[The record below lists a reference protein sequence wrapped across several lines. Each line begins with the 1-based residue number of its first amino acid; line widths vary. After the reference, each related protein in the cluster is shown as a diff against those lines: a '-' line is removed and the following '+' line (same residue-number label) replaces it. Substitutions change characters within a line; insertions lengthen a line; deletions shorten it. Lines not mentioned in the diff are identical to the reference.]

1 MILLNGEKITDGSF
15 AQPPHKGGVLSYFPD
30 HTSHIRIANCDPS
43 CVHIIRWHYQCDA
56 EMAVVYFITQHL
68 HSYGCT
74 VTLELPYIPNAR
86 MDRSPDQHEVFTLK
100 HFAKFINDLHF
111 QQVVVLD
118 PHSSVSDALFER
130 LVHIS
135 PVEFI
140 EKTVRDLNLN
150 NLIAFYPDEG
160 SMKRY
165 SGMIKMPYAFG
176 IKKRDWQTGE
186 IKSYDIVQESVVHGS
201 HVLIIDDICS
211 AGGTFYHAAN
221 ALRTAGAKS
230 IFLHV
235 THCESL
241 ACKHKLLDS
250 GLIQHIYT
258 TNSIFSDADPAF
270 TVWEV

>member
-1 MILLNGEKITDGSF
+1 MILLNGEKIIDGSF

-56 EMAVVYFITQHL
+56 EMAIVYFITQHL

-118 PHSSVSDALFER
+118 PHSSVSDALFDR
-130 LVHIS
+130 LVRIS

-221 ALRTAGAKS
+221 ALRAAGAKS

-241 ACKHKLLDS
+241 ACKHKLMDS